1 MENNRSVKEE
11 FDKLKDLKPSR
22 KGNYLGEKREKFY
35 VALSPEE
42 IYELSPLAYYVWLL
56 CDGKHTVK
64 EIAKEMSKD
73 LSMPLDQI
81 LEPLIIA
88 LKGLSN
94 VNLVIMKRVSDNEKS
109 NVNEEGVNCKP

>member
-1 MENNRSVKEE
+1 MENNRSIKEE
-11 FDKLKDLKPSR
+11 FNKLKDLKPSR
-22 KGNYLGEKREKFY
+22 KGSYLGERKEKFY

-81 LEPLIIA
+81 LEPLIVA
-88 LKGLSN
+88 LKGLSD
-94 VNLVIMKRVSDNEKS
+94 VNLVIMKHGSSDEKRL
-109 NVNEEGVNCKP
+109 NRK